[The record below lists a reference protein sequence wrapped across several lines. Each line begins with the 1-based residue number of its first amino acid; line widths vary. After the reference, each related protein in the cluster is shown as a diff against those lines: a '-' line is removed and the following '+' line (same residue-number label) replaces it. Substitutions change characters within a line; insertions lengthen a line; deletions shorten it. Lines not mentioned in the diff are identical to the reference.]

1 MATLK
6 KLKADYELYG
16 RLYADVACNAELKDS
31 DRLKDHNEVSRELA
45 VDAFNA
51 YLDELKNQEKIKR
64 TREALHQ
71 VIETIAPTETP
82 FLTKPKPMIS
92 NDKKMT
98 ISLIE
103 NMDELKLKIFLFHNL
118 ESVDTHLYKLLFSMV
133 DESKLPVRIRN
144 CFINELG
151 FEIFHY
157 DLILRN
163 DKFFKYI
170 PNFGKKSLKLVKEY
184 LEEYGLKLNTDL
196 KDIKYEAL
204 KSLSLINLKHDYLF
218 VEKRG
223 FVQ

>member
-6 KLKADYELYG
+6 KLKSKYELYS
-16 RLYADVACNAELKDS
+16 RLYADIACNLELKNI
-31 DRLKDHNEVSRELA
+31 DRLSDQSEASRSLA

-51 YLDELKNQEKIKR
+51 YLDELKNQEKVKK
-64 TREALHQ
+64 TREALNQ
-71 VIETIAPTETP
+71 VMDTIAPTETP
-82 FLTKPKPMIS
+82 FRAKPKPLTS
-92 NDKKMT
+92 NDQKMT

-118 ESVDTHLYKLLFSMV
+118 KNIDPHLYKLLFTEI
-133 DESKLPVRIRN
+133 DKNKFPVRVKN
-144 CFINELG
+144 CFFHTFK
-151 FEIFHY
+151 FEVFHY

-184 LEEYGLKLNTDL
+184 LDEYGLKLNTDL

-204 KSLSLINLKHDYLF
+204 KSLNLINLKHDYLF

>member
-1 MATLK
+1 
-6 KLKADYELYG
+6 
-16 RLYADVACNAELKDS
+16 
-31 DRLKDHNEVSRELA
+31 
-45 VDAFNA
+45 
-51 YLDELKNQEKIKR
+51 
-64 TREALHQ
+64 
-71 VIETIAPTETP
+71 
-82 FLTKPKPMIS
+82 MIS
-92 NDKKMT
+92 NDQKMT

-103 NMDELKLKIFLFHNL
+103 NMDELKLKQFLFHNL
-118 ESVDTHLYKLLFSMV
+118 ESVDPYLYKLLFSQV
-133 DESKLPVRIRN
+133 DKSKLSNRIRN
-144 CFINELG
+144 CFLNELG

-170 PNFGKKSLKLVKEY
+170 PNFGKKSLKIVKEY
-184 LEEYGLKLNTDL
+184 LDEYGLKLNTDL

>member
-1 MATLK
+1 
-6 KLKADYELYG
+6 
-16 RLYADVACNAELKDS
+16 
-31 DRLKDHNEVSRELA
+31 
-45 VDAFNA
+45 
-51 YLDELKNQEKIKR
+51 
-64 TREALHQ
+64 
-71 VIETIAPTETP
+71 
-82 FLTKPKPMIS
+82 MIS
-92 NDKKMT
+92 NDQKMT

-118 ESVDTHLYKLLFSMV
+118 ESVDPHLYKLLFTQI
-133 DESKLPVRIRN
+133 DKSKLTTRIRN
-144 CFINELG
+144 CFMNDFG
-151 FEIFHY
+151 FEVFHY

-204 KSLSLINLKHDYLF
+204 KSLNLINLKHDYLF

-223 FVQ
+223 FMK